1 MVNHVKLEIAIQIVA
16 EKISDIYQ
24 KIEQTK
30 NSAELEIYKR
40 ELIVAYDER
49 DKVAVGDYETIEK
62 VLKER
67 SSR

>member
-24 KIEQTK
+24 KIEQTQ
-30 NSAELEIYKR
+30 NSAELEKYKR

-49 DKVAVGDYETIEK
+49 DKVAVGDFETIEK

-67 SSR
+67 SSK